1 MTLNLPLLYFVWTEE
16 YCQTSPNK
24 NKSPN
29 IWHVTSILVCCIF
42 GCAPW
47 QFASENFWKQES
59 FFRTLWNIDE
69 LKVGGTWIWPN
80 FCYNSDL
87 WTSTILLYRAVGD
100 SRLGRAIPQIL
111 ANIDVK
117 PSPSIGLE
125 LLTPHIFQPSYVPVM
140 DLLNVS
146 YSK

>member
-100 SRLGRAIPQIL
+100 SRLGRAIPPDFGKHRCKTFSFDRPWITNPPYFPTFL
-111 ANIDVK
+111 R
-117 PSPSIGLE
+117 PCYGLVE
-125 LLTPHIFQPSYVPVM
+125 CFIF
-140 DLLNVS
+140 
-146 YSK
+146 

>member
-29 IWHVTSILVCCIF
+29 IWHVSSILVCYIF

-47 QFASENFWKQES
+47 QFASKNFWKQES

-80 FCYNSDL
+80 FCCNSDEIYKHL
-87 WTSTILLYRAVGD
+87 FTILLYRAVGD
-100 SRLGRAIPQIL
+100 RGLRRAIPPSQIL
-111 ANIDVK
+111 IKNIKTTFDIDFWR
-117 PSPSIGLE
+117 PFP
-125 LLTPHIFQPSYVPVM
+125 
-140 DLLNVS
+140 
-146 YSK
+146 